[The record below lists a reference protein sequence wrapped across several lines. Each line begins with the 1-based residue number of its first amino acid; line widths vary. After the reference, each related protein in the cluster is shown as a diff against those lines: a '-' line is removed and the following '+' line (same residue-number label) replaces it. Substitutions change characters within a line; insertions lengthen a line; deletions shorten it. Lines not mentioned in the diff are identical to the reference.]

1 MPEQSNLI
9 KMEENMS
16 EISVSFERALYQAVI
31 RYKVANPGT
40 LEARTEERRKE
51 HEQLHDAGRN
61 QEHGA
66 ADAAG

>member
-51 HEQLHDAGRN
+51 HEQLHDAGRG
-61 QEHGA
+61 QA
-66 ADAAG
+66 ADHGDHA

>member
-1 MPEQSNLI
+1 
-9 KMEENMS
+9 MS

-51 HEQLHDAGRN
+51 HEQLHDAGRG
-61 QEHGA
+61 QA
-66 ADAAG
+66 ADHGDHA